1 MKEKIETK
9 LEEIGDKIEVQVDK
23 IEDAA
28 AERFPGV
35 KSAIDGVVS
44 DVEAAADAFAD
55 TMEDI
60 VDDFVGD
67 DDCEDECCCGHDHDH
82 GEDCDCGCEEI
93 FEIEIDE
100 EDIIGYIY
108 DEDDN
113 EIGFIIID
121 EDGEEVEL
129 FYAEEGEY
137 EYVEVE
143 EEPASTPSKKKKAD
157 DDEFDLGITR
167 EGVAE
172 TTSDMNAIYKE
183 GIQVAAELKSTFDD
197 ISAGFD
203 FLKKK

>member
-1 MKEKIETK
+1 MDEKIETK
-9 LEEIGDKIEVQVDK
+9 LEELGDKIEAQIDR

-35 KSAIDGVVS
+35 KSAVDGIVD
-44 DVEAAADAFAD
+44 DVEAAAEAFAD

-60 VDDFVGD
+60 VDDFVGEDDCD
-67 DDCEDECCCGHDHDH
+67 DDCCCGHHHEH
-82 GEDCDCGCEEI
+82 GEECDCEEI
-93 FEIEIDE
+93 FEIDIDE
-100 EDIIGYIY
+100 DDIVGYIY

-143 EEPASTPSKKKKAD
+143 EPAHAAPAQPKE
-157 DDEFDLGITR
+157 DEYDLGITR

-172 TTSDMNAIYKE
+172 ATSDMNAIYKE
-183 GIQVAAELKSTFDD
+183 GIQVAAELKNTFDD
-197 ISAGFD
+197 ISSGFD
-203 FLKKK
+203 FLRKK

>member
-1 MKEKIETK
+1 MDEKIETK
-9 LEEIGDKIEVQVDK
+9 LEELGDKIEAQIDK

-35 KSAIDGVVS
+35 KSAVDGIVD
-44 DVEAAADAFAD
+44 DVEAAAEAFAD

-60 VDDFVGD
+60 VDDFVGEDDCD
-67 DDCEDECCCGHDHDH
+67 DDCCCGHHHEH
-82 GEDCDCGCEEI
+82 GEECDCEEI
-93 FEIEIDE
+93 FEIDIDE
-100 EDIIGYIY
+100 DDIVGYIY

-143 EEPASTPSKKKKAD
+143 EPAHAAPAKAKE
-157 DDEFDLGITR
+157 DEYDLGITR

-172 TTSDMNAIYKE
+172 ATSDMNAIYKE
-183 GIQVAAELKSTFDD
+183 GIQVAAELKNTFDD
-197 ISAGFD
+197 ISSGFD
-203 FLKKK
+203 FLRKK